1 MLVHPDTQSHAA
13 DLHRAVGRWNHG
25 ELCQAGLCYLAGRQS
40 AGWNWKK
47 HPEDEPHQPVFARH
61 EVLTTLINTFADAN
75 FSYRAIKIAQV
86 VEVLILM
93 AKAFLEAM
101 TRDDTLGLNPYE
113 ITFYDALAEN
123 ESAVHEFGDETLR
136 RAAVEVTRQLRK
148 STIVDWLVRESIRAR
163 LRIGVRQTLRNYK
176 FPPD

>member
-1 MLVHPDTQSHAA
+1 
-13 DLHRAVGRWNHG
+13 
-25 ELCQAGLCYLAGRQS
+25 
-40 AGWNWKK
+40 
-47 HPEDEPHQPVFARH
+47 
-61 EVLTTLINTFADAN
+61 
-75 FSYRAIKIAQV
+75 V

-136 RAAVEVTRQLRK
+136 RAAVRGH
-148 STIVDWLVRESIRAR
+148 STAEKVNHRR
-163 LRIGVRQTLRNYK
+163 LAGA
-176 FPPD
+176 

>member
-1 MLVHPDTQSHAA
+1 M
-13 DLHRAVGRWNHG
+13 
-25 ELCQAGLCYLAGRQS
+25 
-40 AGWNWKK
+40 
-47 HPEDEPHQPVFARH
+47 
-61 EVLTTLINTFADAN
+61 
-75 FSYRAIKIAQV
+75 
-86 VEVLILM
+86 LILM